1 VPAIAGMEVNMDE
14 NIILD
19 WLFSDLDEL
28 IDFDGYRD
36 MQEVKKREGREHIEI
51 SDKYGG
57 SSTDN
62 H

>member
-1 VPAIAGMEVNMDE
+1 MDE